1 MSYYVVVVAAGQGTR
16 MGADRNKVL
25 LPLKGVPV
33 IVRTL
38 QVFEQDPGCSGIIL
52 VVRNDEIA
60 LFRKLTGTYRIKK
73 IIAFATGGS
82 DRQES
87 VWNGLNALEEQGTDH
102 QSVVLIHDGARP
114 FAGQE
119 RIAEVV
125 ETAGRQGAALLAVP
139 VKDTI
144 KQAEGINVK
153 KTLERK
159 TLWAAQTPQAFR
171 FSVILEAHQQ
181 GRRDHFQAT
190 DDASLAE
197 HLGVPV
203 ALVRGS
209 YRNIKLTTP
218 EDMMIAEKFIEEEE
232 REHAHRSRI

>member
-1 MSYYVVVVAAGQGTR
+1 MSYYVVIVAAGQGTR

-38 QVFEQDPGCSGIIL
+38 RVFEQDPGCSGIIL
-52 VVRNDEIA
+52 VVRKDEIV
-60 LFRKLTGTYRIKK
+60 LFRKLTEMHRIKK
-73 IIAFATGGS
+73 ILAFANGGT
-82 DRQES
+82 DRQDS
-87 VWNGLNALEEQGTDH
+87 VWNGLKALDGQDADH
-102 QSVVLIHDGARP
+102 QSIVLIHDGARP
-114 FAGQE
+114 FVGQD
-119 RIAEVV
+119 RVAEVT
-125 ETAGRQGAALLAVP
+125 EAAGRQNAALLAVP

-153 KTLERK
+153 KTLDRK

-171 FSVILEAHQQ
+171 FSTILEAHRQ
-181 GRRDHFQAT
+181 GRMDHFQAT

-197 HLGVPV
+197 HLGIPV

-232 REHAHRSRI
+232 REHARRSRI